1 MTIPNRVEANEAN
14 VELPSTMIVG
24 MPMTVSI
31 PTGMTAEWYMKC
43 VDETDYMPMNSF
55 NKEIKIEN
63 NTITFLSEENKE
75 VDIALVLTNA
85 SGCETRIEQRANIV
99 SAEEMPKIWYVSAN
113 AEGKNVIYWQ
123 NSSAK
128 FSQVRILK
136 ETNRYNQFVEI
147 GIAEIADGEYT
158 DMSSS
163 AETKS
168 ERYMIQ
174 PVIDNVELPI
184 ANVHQTTHLT
194 INRGLNDQ
202 TWNLIWNRYEG
213 AEVESY
219 LVFRGS
225 SVDNMTEHIATLS
238 GSNTSYTDITPD
250 ASAPYYA
257 IGYVLAGDVVSSPIS
272 HAKIAKRSV
281 SGKSNVVNVANA
293 NTLVYAEKI
302 AILSANNQYKTTAD
316 NTMLLLYAELMP
328 TETTYKQVSWEIT
341 SGKDLATIDKSGLLT
356 ACTPN
361 KGGSVTVKATT
372 FDGTNLFATRDIT
385 IEEIIVEDKPEP
397 NEPDKKVYYL
407 VDFLDWDYTLLKE
420 DSVEQG
426 KSAIPPADPIRK
438 GYTFIG
444 WDTDFSNVQSD
455 LIIIAQYEEIT
466 NVENA
471 VEERVAIYVI
481 DGVLHIEDVDKDY
494 RVLDAAGRLIYS
506 GRESV
511 LSLPCGVYVVVVGD
525 VVEKVVL

>member
-1 MTIPNRVEANEAN
+1 M
-14 VELPSTMIVG
+14 
-24 MPMTVSI
+24 
-31 PTGMTAEWYMKC
+31 
-43 VDETDYMPMNSF
+43 
-55 NKEIKIEN
+55 
-63 NTITFLSEENKE
+63 
-75 VDIALVLTNA
+75 
-85 SGCETRIEQRANIV
+85 
-99 SAEEMPKIWYVSAN
+99 
-113 AEGKNVIYWQ
+113 
-123 NSSAK
+123 
-128 FSQVRILK
+128 
-136 ETNRYNQFVEI
+136 
-147 GIAEIADGEYT
+147 
-158 DMSSS
+158 
-163 AETKS
+163 
-168 ERYMIQ
+168 
-174 PVIDNVELPI
+174 
-184 ANVHQTTHLT
+184 
-194 INRGLNDQ
+194 
-202 TWNLIWNRYEG
+202 
-213 AEVESY
+213 
-219 LVFRGS
+219 
-225 SVDNMTEHIATLS
+225 
-238 GSNTSYTDITPD
+238 
-250 ASAPYYA
+250 
-257 IGYVLAGDVVSSPIS
+257 
-272 HAKIAKRSV
+272 
-281 SGKSNVVNVANA
+281 
-293 NTLVYAEKI
+293 
-302 AILSANNQYKTTAD
+302 
-316 NTMLLLYAELMP
+316 
-328 TETTYKQVSWEIT
+328 
-341 SGKDLATIDKSGLLT
+341 ATIDKSGLLT

-361 KGGSVTVKATT
+361 KGGRVTVKATT
-372 FDGTNLFATRDIT
+372 LDGTNLSATRDIT